1 MNEKNNYKKILVFPH
16 EKLMHLC
23 PSMDELDLKGKN
35 NKNNFIKISTTIR
48 NKHKFLTTVYYR
60 PI

>member
-1 MNEKNNYKKILVFPH
+1 MNENNTYKKILVFPH

-23 PSMDELDLKGKN
+23 PSLNELNSKIKN
-35 NKNNFIKISTTIR
+35 NKNDFIKISTTIR